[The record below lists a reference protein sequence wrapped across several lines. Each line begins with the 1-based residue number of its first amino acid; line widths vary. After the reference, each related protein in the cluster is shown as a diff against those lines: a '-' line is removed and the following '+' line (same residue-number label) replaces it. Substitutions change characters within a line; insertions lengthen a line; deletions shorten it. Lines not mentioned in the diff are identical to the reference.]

1 MHNARSRTSVLRA
14 AAVFL
19 AALAATSCAGTAAT
33 PTAARPTSP
42 ETATARPGTP
52 AYPGFESAETTSL
65 ALSPFSTTESG
76 VLEIVEPQ
84 PEVFGSVV
92 YLRVEGSLLLAGDTS
107 GTISV
112 FSLADPAEPRLLS
125 RISLGSET
133 YQELQIVLGEMELVQ
148 RTHAAE
154 IRAATLDGDRLV
166 VLTKSMLHVID
177 LREPS
182 APLPMGSL
190 SLGPRLNDLL
200 VSDGLVTV
208 VIADTLHDVLRLDVV
223 DAGDPQAMR
232 VVSQG
237 VFPGVSAA
245 RARVEGEIVF
255 VTDRD
260 MLTAPDLAL
269 YSLADPA
276 QPAAI
281 GTVPDVPAF
290 RAWIE
295 AGLAYIATGQ
305 LIEVPGLGIHAE
317 QASVQIADVSTPSR
331 PQLLGEV
338 PLPGLAEDLS
348 IEGDRAC
355 VLAPLSSGTPYIF
368 LVDLRTP
375 DRPKVVGGVELW
387 GEPQI
392 VSCVGGIA
400 TIAAGSAGLL
410 VVDLDAGVVVSAL
423 TAEDLVLP

>member
-1 MHNARSRTSVLRA
+1 MFTKPAARNHATMVSGARSAGRAPKASTSHGACRACGLASAVCPGVARSSLR
-14 AAVFL
+14 
-19 AALAATSCAGTAAT
+19 
-33 PTAARPTSP
+33 
-42 ETATARPGTP
+42 
-52 AYPGFESAETTSL
+52 
-65 ALSPFSTTESG
+65 
-76 VLEIVEPQ
+76 
-84 PEVFGSVV
+84 
-92 YLRVEGSLLLAGDTS
+92 AGDTP
-107 GTISV
+107 GPISV
-112 FSLADPAEPRLLS
+112 SSLADPAEPRLLS

-177 LREPS
+177 LRDPS

-223 DAGDPQAMR
+223 DARDPQAMR

-317 QASVQIADVSTPSR
+317 QASLRIVDLSTPSS

-355 VLAPLSSGTPYIF
+355 VLAPLSSGTPYLF

>member
-52 AYPGFESAETTSL
+52 TYPGFESAETTSL

-84 PEVFGSVV
+84 PEVFGSVIYV
-92 YLRVEGSLLLAGDTS
+92 RVEASLLLAGDTS
-107 GTISV
+107 GTLSV

-177 LREPS
+177 LRDPS

-223 DAGDPQAMR
+223 DARDPQAMR

-317 QASVQIADVSTPSR
+317 QASLRIVDLSTPSS